1 LGSAAQDPK
10 KKDCLDDGACFNPE
24 SGLYELPGEPSGGI
38 PLVVNII
45 DNYDPFLERVL
56 MNQMVEEV
64 TKEEKGIAFATTVFP
79 TLAPFGPVKKLG
91 KIIGTLAGL
100 TQKERAFVQ
109 ELIAAGK
116 TVQIVPRGAGE
127 TADFIINGVLTELKT
142 INSLGKNTVKNA
154 IQKAAS
160 QAPGLGDQILI
171 DARQVALTP
180 EQAIKEILRAEG
192 NVGSLKGKVTIVTQ
206 SGAVTW

>member
-1 LGSAAQDPK
+1 
-10 KKDCLDDGACFNPE
+10 LDNGACYNPE
-24 SGLYELPGEPSGGI
+24 SGQYEIPGEPSGGI
-38 PLVVNII
+38 PLVVDII
-45 DNYDPFLERVL
+45 DNYDPFLERVF

-64 TKEEKGIAFATTVFP
+64 TKGEKGIAFATTVFP
-79 TLAPFGPVKKLG
+79 TLVPFGPVRKLG

-100 TQKERAFVQ
+100 TQEERAFVQ

-127 TADFIINGVLTELKT
+127 TADFIIDGVLTELKT

-160 QAPGLGDQILI
+160 QAPGPGDQILI